1 MVKKIVKH
9 GGPFPISNAVLQND
23 SYLMEISGQIGVDV
37 KTGDLVEG
45 IEAQT
50 AKTLDN
56 IKKILEEVG
65 WNLDNIIKT
74 RVYLLDMENYSKMN
88 KVYGEYFKSDYPARV
103 AIAVKE
109 LPRTALVEIE
119 ATASGNRVKN

>member
-1 MVKKIVKH
+1 MVKKIIKH
-9 GGPFPISNAVLQND
+9 SGSFPISNAVLQSD
-23 SYLMEISGQIGVDV
+23 IYLMEISGQIGVDT

-56 IKKILEEVG
+56 IKNILEQVG
-65 WNLDNIIKT
+65 WSLSNIIKT
-74 RVYLLDMENYSKMN
+74 RVYLSDMENYSKMN

-103 AIAVKE
+103 AMAVKE
-109 LPRTALVEIE
+109 LPKSALVEIE
-119 ATASGNRVKN
+119 ATASSDKIKS